1 MFWHSRGRAPRLAAL
16 ALCVVTL
23 TGCPQLNWWSGPSGR
38 DALFSVDPAPH
49 AEVSFEPETA
59 PAAPPEE
66 EHAVAQS
73 PGWRPAR

>member
-1 MFWHSRGRAPRLAAL
+1 MAWHSRGRALRLAAL

-49 AEVSFEPETA
+49 GEVSFEEEAAQAA
-59 PAAPPEE
+59 PAEE
-66 EHAVAQS
+66 THALAQL
-73 PGWRPAR
+73 PGWRRAR